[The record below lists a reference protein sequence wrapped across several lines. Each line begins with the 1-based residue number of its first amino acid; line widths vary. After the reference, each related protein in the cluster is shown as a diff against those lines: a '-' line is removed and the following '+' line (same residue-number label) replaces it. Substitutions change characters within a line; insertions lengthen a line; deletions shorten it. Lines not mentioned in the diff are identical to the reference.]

1 MFAESTAAFFADFG
15 VPAIFG
21 DSTAIVLLDQPEANI
36 LDDRVQTTQY
46 QITFR
51 TADLP
56 GLKHGSWIQVD
67 GKQFSVINVR
77 PVDDGVFSVA
87 PLKTP

>member
-1 MFAESTAAFFADFG
+1 VFAESTAAFFADFG
-15 VPAIFG
+15 VPAVFG
-21 DSTAIVLLDQPEANI
+21 DSVSVVLLDQPEENI
-36 LDDRVQTTQY
+36 LGDRVQTTKY

-67 GKQFSVINVR
+67 DKQFSVINVR
-77 PVDDGVFSVA
+77 PIDDGVFSA
-87 PLKTP
+87 ADLKTP